1 MRSNLNLRN
10 INKSITGLSGALKSA
25 RLKSDEISDNLKKR
39 NLKDKEGISMSSKLF
54 ARRRDAQRRKEKEE
68 LLEASGVV
76 ASFRRSRKIIQKK
89 TKGFLGRL
97 LDFVG
102 SLLIGWAL
110 LNLPKIIKLVE
121 GTIKRMREYFGVLSK
136 FIGDITTFLTG
147 FRTQLSAAGATLS
160 QFDFKPALKN
170 VKTFMKKVQDAFTQ
184 ISLNMIKTINRY
196 ANKSEAE
203 IANELGILDLYR
215 RMRGVDNDSLDDVVG
230 GDSEN
235 NLDEI
240 DDEASGNMTYIEAAR
255 KAIDAIRSQ
264 KTIEKEED
272 KKIKKYFNDNDKVS
286 LHSYIEDQ
294 GFTLIKIPG
303 KGYRYLPNDIYN
315 TYADLLEKKDIK
327 PIPVPFGPQ
336 GTENEKTGAD
346 FLNDL
351 EKQKNNEKNNN
362 IEFEGQKKDSNNLKP
377 NEDSNDTTIV
387 IPPAKNNNNK
397 QYFEEEG
404 FLDLLGGDSSVNN
417 SNIKIK
423 DACLLKMD
431 GC

>member
-102 SLLIGWAL
+102 SLLICWAL

-121 GTIKRMREYFGVLSK
+121 GTIKRMREYFGILSK

-203 IANELGILDLYR
+203 IADELGILDLYR
-215 RMRGVDNDSLDDVVG
+215 RMRGVDNDSLNDVVG

-240 DDEASGNMTYIEAAR
+240 DDEGSGNMTYIEAAR

-336 GTENEKTGAD
+336 GTENEKTGGD
-346 FLNDL
+346 FLKDL

-362 IEFEGQKKDSNNLKP
+362 IDFEGQKKDSNNLKP
-377 NEDSNDTTIV
+377 NEDNNDTTIV

-404 FLDLLGGDSSVNN
+404 FIEMLGGDSSVNN

>member
-10 INKSITGLSGALKSA
+10 INRSVTGLANSLKSA
-25 RLKSDEISDNLKKR
+25 KLKSDEISDNLRDR

-121 GTIKRMREYFGVLSK
+121 GTIKRMRQYFAVVSS
-136 FIGDITTFLTG
+136 FITDITTFLTG
-147 FRTQLSAAGATLS
+147 FRTQLAAAGETLS
-160 QFDFKPALKN
+160 QFDFEPALKN
-170 VKTFMKKVQDAFTQ
+170 VQTFMKKVQDAFTQ
-184 ISLNMIKTINRY
+184 ISLNMIKTINKY
-196 ANKSEAE
+196 ANKSESE
-203 IANELGILDLYR
+203 IAKDLGISDLYNRLRGNTDSNAEESVTTDDSLNEVEELDL
-215 RMRGVDNDSLDDVVG
+215 
-230 GDSEN
+230 
-235 NLDEI
+235 
-240 DDEASGNMTYIEAAR
+240 EASGNLSYMEAVK
-255 KAIDAIRSQ
+255 KAVKDIKER
-264 KTIEKEED
+264 KTIEKEEKKRLD
-272 KKIKKYFNDNDKVS
+272 KAMNENDKIY
-286 LHSYIEDQ
+286 LHTYLENN
-294 GFTLIKIPG
+294 GYTLVKIPG
-303 KGYRYLPNDIYN
+303 KGYRYFPNEGIMDIYG
-315 TYADLLEKKDIK
+315 DLLDKNNVER
-327 PIPVPFGPQ
+327 IPVPFGEQ

-346 FLNDL
+346 FLKDL
-351 EKQKNNEKNNN
+351 ENNAKFEGEKKDLNKLNPVEDNNN
-362 IEFEGQKKDSNNLKP
+362 
-377 NEDSNDTTIV
+377 TTIV

-404 FLDLLGGDSSVNN
+404 FIDLLGGDSSVNN